1 MDSGTGTPDYS
12 CAPAQAWTQ
21 RTCGLTASWLTQ
33 GLDEASMGKASRTKV
48 DSSRREKIAAQRAAA
63 KRAEQRRRILIA
75 SGSVV
80 VVLAIV
86 VTFVVIKLNGKPP
99 SGNSSNGPT
108 GAALAGVVSNVTSV
122 PASTLDTVGTGGGLV
137 TAKPPIQNI
146 TGTALTANGKPEVQ
160 YIGAEYCPY
169 CAAERWAMIV
179 ALSRF
184 GTFSGLATVHSA
196 SVNGAGSAEI
206 YPNTPTWTFVN
217 AKYTSQYLTFSTVEE
232 QTNIPDSTT
241 GSYTTLQTPTK
252 AQQALITKYD
262 APPYVPSAAAGSIP
276 FVDFGNKYLI
286 AGASYSPQVLAGLS
300 WATIGADLSNPNST
314 VAKAIDGTANYIT
327 AAICQLTGNQ
337 PASAC
342 TATVKSLE
350 SQI

>member
-1 MDSGTGTPDYS
+1 
-12 CAPAQAWTQ
+12 
-21 RTCGLTASWLTQ
+21 
-33 GLDEASMGKASRTKV
+33 MGKASRTKG

-63 KRAEQRRRILIA
+63 RRAEQRRRILIA

-86 VTFVVIKLNGKPP
+86 VAFIVIKLNSSPA
-99 SGNSSNGPT
+99 SDNSPNGPT
-108 GAALAGVVSNVTSV
+108 GAALASVVTNVTSV
-122 PASTLDTVGTGGGLV
+122 PASTLDTVGDGSGSV
-137 TAKPPIQNI
+137 TAKPTSIS
-146 TGTALTANGKPEVQ
+146 GTALTANGKPEVL
-160 YIGAEYCPY
+160 YMGAEYCPY

-196 SVNGAGSAEI
+196 AANGAGNAEP
-206 YPNTPTWTFVN
+206 YPNTPTWTFVH
-217 AKYTSQYLTFSTVEE
+217 ATYTSKYLTFSSVEE
-232 QTNIPDSTT
+232 QTNIPDSAT
-241 GSYTTLQTPTK
+241 GTYTTLQTPTK
-252 AQQALITKYD
+252 AQEALVTKYD
-262 APPYVPSAAAGSIP
+262 SSSGGAIP

-286 AGASYSPQVLAGLS
+286 SGASYSPQVLAGLS
-300 WATIGADLSNPNST
+300 WPTIASDLSNPNSA
-314 VAKAIDGTANYIT
+314 VAKAVDGTANYIT

>member
-1 MDSGTGTPDYS
+1 
-12 CAPAQAWTQ
+12 
-21 RTCGLTASWLTQ
+21 
-33 GLDEASMGKASRTKV
+33 MGKASRTKV

-63 KRAEQRRRILIA
+63 RRAEQRRRILIA

-86 VTFVVIKLNGKPP
+86 VAFVVIKLNSKTG
-99 SGNSSNGPT
+99 SDNSPNGPT
-108 GAALAGVVSNVTSV
+108 GAALASVASTVTSV
-122 PASTLDTVGTGGGLV
+122 PASALDTVADGSGSV
-137 TAKPPIQNI
+137 TTKPTTISGP
-146 TGTALTANGKPEVQ
+146 ALTANGKPEVL
-160 YIGAEYCPY
+160 YLGAEYCPY

-196 SVNGAGSAEI
+196 AANGAGNAEPF
-206 YPNTPTWTFVN
+206 PNTPTWTFVH
-217 AKYTSQYLTFSTVEE
+217 AKYTSQYLTFSSVEE
-232 QTNIPDSTT
+232 QTNIPDSANGT
-241 GSYTTLQTPTK
+241 YTTLQTPTK
-252 AQQALITKYD
+252 AQVALVTKYD
-262 APPYVPSAAAGSIP
+262 SASGGAIP

-286 AGASYSPQVLAGLS
+286 AGASYDAGLLSGLS
-300 WATIGADLSNPNST
+300 WATIASDLSNPNSP
-314 VAKAIDGTANYIT
+314 VAKAVDGTANYIT